1 MITETD
7 VEWTW
12 YIRRVKV
19 RNSNGE
25 LTNIIHSITWSLEGE
40 YIDPS
45 NKEHYV
51 RDYSTITELPEVT
64 ETSSFIEYDSL
75 EKDNLISWIVA
86 NEGDE
91 VISAHKQ
98 KIIRRLNEELGN
110 SEEDEFSNL
119 TTRVINFD

>member
-1 MITETD
+1 M
-7 VEWTW
+7 
-12 YIRRVKV
+12 
-19 RNSNGE
+19 
-25 LTNIIHSITWSLEGE
+25 TNIIHSITWSLEGE

-75 EKDNLISWIVA
+75 EKDNLISWIVT

-110 SEEDEFSNL
+110 SEEDEFSDL

>member
-51 RDYSTITELPEVT
+51 RDYSTITELPEVIDS
-64 ETSSFIEYDSL
+64 SSFIEYDSL
-75 EKDNLISWIVA
+75 EKDNLVSWIVT

-110 SEEDEFSNL
+110 SEEGEFSDL

>member
-19 RNSNGE
+19 KNSNGE

-75 EKDNLISWIVA
+75 EKDNLISWIVT

-110 SEEDEFSNL
+110 SEEDEFSDL

>member
-75 EKDNLISWIVA
+75 EKDNLISWIVT

-91 VISAHKQ
+91 VISAYKQ

-110 SEEDEFSNL
+110 SEEDEFSDL

>member
-51 RDYSTITELPEVT
+51 RDYSTITELPEVIDS
-64 ETSSFIEYDSL
+64 SSFIEYDSL

-98 KIIRRLNEELGN
+98 KIIKRLNEELGN
-110 SEEDEFSNL
+110 SEEDEFSDL

>member
-25 LTNIIHSITWSLEGE
+25 LTNIHSITWSLEGE

-51 RDYSTITELPEVT
+51 RDYSTITELPEVIDS
-64 ETSSFIEYDSL
+64 SSFIEYDSL
-75 EKDNLISWIVA
+75 EKDNLISWIVT

-98 KIIRRLNEELGN
+98 KIIKRL
-110 SEEDEFSNL
+110 
-119 TTRVINFD
+119 

>member
-75 EKDNLISWIVA
+75 EKDNLISWIVT

-110 SEEDEFSNL
+110 SEEGEFSDL

>member
-51 RDYSTITELPEVT
+51 RDYSTITELPEVIDS
-64 ETSSFIEYDSL
+64 SSFIEYDSL

-98 KIIRRLNEELGN
+98 KIIKRLNEELGN
-110 SEEDEFSNL
+110 SEEGEFSDL

>member
-40 YIDPS
+40 YIDPC

-75 EKDNLISWIVA
+75 EKDNLISWIVT

-91 VISAHKQ
+91 VISAYKQ

-110 SEEDEFSNL
+110 SEEDEFSDL

>member
-75 EKDNLISWIVA
+75 EKDNLISWIVT

-98 KIIRRLNEELGN
+98 KIIKRLNEELGN
-110 SEEDEFSNL
+110 SEEDEFSDL

>member
-75 EKDNLISWIVA
+75 EKDNLISWIVT

-110 SEEDEFSNL
+110 SEEDEFSDL